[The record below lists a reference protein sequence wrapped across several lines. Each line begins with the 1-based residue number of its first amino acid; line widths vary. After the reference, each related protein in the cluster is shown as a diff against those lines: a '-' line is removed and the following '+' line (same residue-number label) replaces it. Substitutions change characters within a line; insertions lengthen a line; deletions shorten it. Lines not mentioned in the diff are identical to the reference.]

1 MIVVDAAVLV
11 NVLADDEADGDRARA
26 RVLADP
32 DLHAP
37 SLVDLEVL
45 SVLRRQ
51 VNAGTL
57 DERRAD
63 LAIDDLHELPLT
75 RYPQLALARKM
86 WAYRNNL
93 TMYDAA
99 YVTLAELLDCPLVTA
114 DRKLAAAPGLACP
127 VEQL

>member
-1 MIVVDAAVLV
+1 MIVVDASVLV

-45 SVLRRQ
+45 AVLRRHL
-51 VNAGTL
+51 NAGTL
-57 DERRAD
+57 NDRRAG

-75 RYPQLALARKM
+75 RYPHLAMARRIWKH
-86 WAYRNNL
+86 RSNL
-93 TMYDAA
+93 TAYDAA
-99 YVTLAELLDCPLVTA
+99 YVALAELLGCPLVTA
-114 DRKLAAAPGLACP
+114 DQKLAGAPGLTCP

>member
-1 MIVVDAAVLV
+1 MIVVDASVLV

-26 RVLADP
+26 RLLADP

-45 SVLRRQ
+45 SVLRRHL
-51 VNAGTL
+51 NAGAL
-57 DERRAD
+57 NDRRAD

-75 RYPQLALARKM
+75 RYPHLPMVRRIWQH
-86 WAYRNNL
+86 WNNL
-93 TMYDAA
+93 TAYDAA
-99 YVTLAELLDCPLVTA
+99 YVTLAELLGCPLVTA
-114 DRKLAAAPGLACP
+114 DRKLAGAAGLACP

>member
-1 MIVVDAAVLV
+1 MIVVDASVLV

-45 SVLRRQ
+45 SVLRRRRS
-51 VNAGTL
+51 ASTL
-57 DERRAD
+57 NDRRAS

-75 RYPQLALARKM
+75 RYPHLAMVRSI
-86 WAYRNNL
+86 WAHRNNL
-93 TMYDAA
+93 TAYDAA
-99 YVTLAELLDCPLVTA
+99 YVVLAELLNCPLVTA
-114 DRKLAAAPGLACP
+114 DQKLAGAPGLTCP